1 MSDSE
6 CEARDLDRTLRRR
19 YDVVQDDE
27 LVGNPT
33 LAQALASVL
42 FQKKTMMVNGYKLQ
56 YVASKRESVK
66 TLRALLSIRNV
77 FLADQLIPRH
87 DCAGNRTVFTKQM
100 RDLLLDSWKLSFHS
114 DPYQIRCQDRD
125 SWKEVQ
131 QRRGRRSRGG
141 AAQPTAGKGMQK
153 GKAGPVQPTAGKGM
167 QKGKLGRNSAAVISG
182 KHSRWSRY
190 MQREFGSM
198 NLALAII
205 FTGDVSL
212 EKLRTAQASQPGAS
226 QPGDWAKNR
235 ERASPR

>member
-1 MSDSE
+1 M
-6 CEARDLDRTLRRR
+6 RT
-19 YDVVQDDE
+19 
-27 LVGNPT
+27 
-33 LAQALASVL
+33 
-42 FQKKTMMVNGYKLQ
+42 
-56 YVASKRESVK
+56 
-66 TLRALLSIRNV
+66 LLSIRNV
-77 FLADQLIPRH
+77 FMADQLIAKH
-87 DCAGNRTVFTKQM
+87 DMRGNRTVFTPLM
-100 RDLLLDSWKLSFHS
+100 RERLVESWKVRFHS
-114 DPYQIRCQDRD
+114 DPLQQRLQVRD
-125 SWKEVQ
+125 SWKEDP

-212 EKLRTAQASQPGAS
+212 ERLRAAQASQPGAS
-226 QPGDWAKNR
+226 QPGDWAKNLER
-235 ERASPR
+235 ESPR